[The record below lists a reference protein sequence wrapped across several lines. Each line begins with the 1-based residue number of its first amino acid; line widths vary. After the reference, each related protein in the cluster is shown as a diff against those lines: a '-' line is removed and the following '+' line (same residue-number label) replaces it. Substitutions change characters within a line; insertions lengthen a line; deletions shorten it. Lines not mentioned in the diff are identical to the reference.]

1 MIDPSPSH
9 AVLREL
15 FDNSALAWGL
25 VACGVAQLSKLL
37 IELIVHRRWRP
48 AVLVETGGMPSSHS
62 ALVTGTAA
70 CLGWTQGFDHPT
82 FALAT
87 VVAFV
92 VMYDASG
99 IRRAAGYTAERVN
112 ALSADLWPDPYE
124 KPLKE
129 SLGHSRLQVLVGSM
143 VGPAIALPGLVLVG
157 SPLHLAAAI
166 STAIGA
172 RLG

>member
-15 FDNSALAWGL
+15 LDNSALAWGL

-70 CLGWTQGFDHPT
+70 CIGWTQGFDHPT

-112 ALSADLWPDPYE
+112 ALPADLWPDHYE

-157 SPLHLAAAI
+157 SPLHLAAVMK
-166 STAIGA
+166 TVIGA
-172 RLG
+172 GLG